1 VKGPA
6 FRRAIIVTI
15 GEGRIDAELED
26 DFHRFGVTLHHDGA
40 VVTEAE
46 GRAIRYPWTT
56 CPEAPNAL
64 AALAGSPLVADP
76 TFLYRHTDPRAQ
88 CTHLFE
94 LAVVAL
100 SQAGRAPGE
109 RVFEASA
116 SDPEA
121 GPRRAELR
129 IDGALAAAW
138 DLLGDVI
145 TAPAEYAGRAVNSL
159 TSQGLSTLDPE
170 TALHML
176 ILRRVAL
183 TARGRHFDVD
193 AYATAAAM
201 GRSPQCYSL
210 QPENAVRGA
219 RVLGSHLDWPTRHT
233 LIDALRGS
241 TRAKPEDGLT

>member
-1 VKGPA
+1 VKAPA
-6 FRRAIIVTI
+6 FRRAIIVRI
-15 GEGRIDAELED
+15 GARRIDAELED

-40 VVTEAE
+40 AVTKAE

-64 AALAGSPLVADP
+64 AALEGSPLVADP

-100 SQAGRAPGE
+100 SQAGREPGE
-109 RVFEASA
+109 RLFEAA
-116 SDPEA
+116 VSDPDS
-121 GPRRAELR
+121 GPRRAELS
-129 IDGALAAAW
+129 IDGALVAAW
-138 DLLGDVI
+138 DLMGDTI
-145 TAPAEYAGRAVNSL
+145 TAPAALAGRAVSSL
-159 TSQGLSTLDPE
+159 NSQGISALDPE

-183 TARGRHFDVD
+183 TAHGRRFDVD

-210 QPENAVRGA
+210 QPGNAVRGE

-233 LIDALRGS
+233 LIDSLRGS
-241 TRAKPEDGLT
+241 SAAGDDQAH

>member
-1 VKGPA
+1 MKAPA
-6 FRRAIIVTI
+6 FRRAIIVTL

-40 VVTEAE
+40 TVTQAE
-46 GRAIRYPWTT
+46 GRATRYPWTT

-64 AALAGSPLVADP
+64 AALVGAPLVADP
-76 TFLYRHTDPRAQ
+76 TFLYRRTDPRAQ

-100 SQAGRAPGE
+100 SQAGGAPGE
-109 RVFEASA
+109 RLFEASV
-116 SDPEA
+116 SDPDD
-121 GPRRAELR
+121 GPRRAELC
-129 IDGALAAAW
+129 IDGALVAAW
-138 DLLGDVI
+138 DLMGDTI
-145 TAPAEYAGRAVNSL
+145 TAPPAYAGRAVNSL
-159 TSQGLSTLDPE
+159 TSQGLSALDPV

-183 TARGRHFDVD
+183 TAHGRRFDVD

-201 GRSPQCYSL
+201 GRSAQCYSL
-210 QPENAVRGA
+210 QPQNAVRGA

-233 LIDALRGS
+233 LIDALRGVK
-241 TRAKPEDGLT
+241 TAET